1 MSAQFWDQAMAIRKR
16 RDVPDPVQKDIWLG
30 MIRLYALFRAAENP
44 ISSQQLAQGLRLHG
58 FTLGAQTV
66 GSILRGMEKSG
77 YITSLR
83 TNDDGPPRK
92 MYFATMAGRQTIEEA
107 GSRLRAFWDLSD

>member
-1 MSAQFWDQAMAIRKR
+1 MAIKKR
-16 RDVPDPVQKDIWLG
+16 RDVLEPIQKDIWVG

-44 ISSQQLAQGLRLHG
+44 ISSHQLGQGLRLHG

-92 MYFATMAGRQTIEEA
+92 MYFATMAGRQTIEQA
-107 GSRLRAFWDLSD
+107 RSRLRAFFELSD